1 MKSISKKTLSF
12 LVAAFALTTVYQ
24 NCAPAVF
31 QQDLASSENPQGDLS
46 IPTDSF
52 LSNQEVVQ
60 PGVCSEENSLSFTL
74 NFEDGVEYLCFDN
87 TRQAQPRNGEICAGG
102 PKIKGF
108 NVPGRKVS
116 CDLLTVCGVA
126 AQLETSVDE
135 NKPGFTKVK
144 YIFRNLP
151 LGCEGQVHISKVHEK
166 SPRGKIS
173 EASDLSIKPESTT
186 EEKELKVINIAMSS
200 GSCRF
205 CEQSRS
211 FSCGACGDTEVPET
225 PPTPPTPPAPAD
237 CVHAQLGTIKHGASI
252 SAFSAAQVSFGSTCQ
267 SETRTCN
274 NGVLSGSYTHKSCAV
289 NSASS
294 CTVEGLGTIAHG
306 SSITAFSTASV
317 PYGSTCQSQVRACNN
332 GTLSGSFSQKTCTVA
347 PPATCNVAGLGN
359 VAHGASVTAF
369 ATASVPFGSTCQSQV
384 RTCNNG
390 TLTGSYSQKTCVVSP
405 AASCAVDGLGTVA
418 HGSSITAFSTA
429 SVPFGGTCQ
438 SQVRACNNGT
448 LSGTYSQKN
457 CTVTPPAACNVSGLG
472 TVAHGANITAFA
484 TASVPFG
491 GTCQSQV
498 RACNNGTLS
507 GSYSNK
513 TCAPEAPKSCSLA
526 GFGTIAHGASIT
538 AYNVPA
544 AANGTTCKPEVR
556 TCNNGI
562 LSGSQTVTQCTQ
574 TYYKTSNYTHRRSG
588 GNATFSLGN
597 HLRCNL
603 VSFQYDGDGK
613 GDCIVS
619 GTPNGAWSLV
629 VRDEGSS
636 NPMVCNVT
644 CTDIATAS
652 TGQPV
657 QGATC
662 TSGGANGIVVNSCC
676 AVGTRREVLFST
688 TGVGKNRSTRQ
699 VGTFNDVACKPL

>member
-12 LVAAFALTTVYQ
+12 LVAAFALTAVYQ

-211 FSCGACGDTEVPET
+211 FSCGACGYTEVPET

-252 SAFSAAQVSFGSTCQ
+252 SAFSAAQVNFGSTCQ
-267 SETRTCN
+267 SETRT
-274 NGVLSGSYTHKSCAV
+274 
-289 NSASS
+289 
-294 CTVEGLGTIAHG
+294 
-306 SSITAFSTASV
+306 
-317 PYGSTCQSQVRACNN
+317 CNN

-390 TLTGSYSQKTCVVSP
+390 SLTGSYSQKTCVVSP

-448 LSGTYSQKN
+448 LSGSYSQKT

-556 TCNNGI
+556 TCSNGI

-662 TSGGANGIVVNSCC
+662 TSGGANGIVINSCC
-676 AVGTRREVLFST
+676 AVGTRREVLFET
-688 TGVGKNRSTRQ
+688 RGVGKNRTVRQ